1 MTKHG
6 RRQRREEA
14 LERQQLRDARTPQ
27 QQLALIKTRRGESA
41 KETAKLTALL
51 DRKTS

>member
-6 RRQRREEA
+6 RTERREEA

-27 QQLALIKTRRGESA
+27 QQLALIKTRRGESV
-41 KETAKLTALL
+41 KETVKLIALL
-51 DRKTS
+51 DQKTA